1 VKNNQD
7 KETDMKGYPSR
18 RAKSVDNFI
27 VITGGIPA
35 GAKMEG
41 KKVDRHSHDQQ

>member
-1 VKNNQD
+1 
-7 KETDMKGYPSR
+7 MKSDPSG
-18 RAKSVDNFI
+18 RAKTIDNFI
-27 VITGGIPA
+27 VIAGGIPA